1 LRFGSFIIASIS
13 SILYT
18 SLLLL
23 ENFKII
29 EYVTTLAPDYITL
42 SPIKSPEIYFKISS
56 NLAAFYIVAGLSSY
70 LAEQLWKKGEEL
82 KEFQVDYEE
91 LEAINKN
98 IVQSVKSGLITINKD
113 NLITFLN
120 QSAEDLTGYS
130 LAKAHN
136 KDINEIFN
144 NIDFDAD
151 NLGSSINRS
160 EFKYLKKE
168 GEELFLGLSLSNLR
182 DAKGNDLGKILIFQD
197 LTKIKEMEEQ
207 LKVTDKLAAIG
218 KMAAGIAHE
227 IRNPMASIS
236 ASIQMLK
243 HELRPD
249 ESNKKLMDI
258 ILRESDR
265 LNLLITDLLVFAKPT
280 KSAKEIVTLSP
291 IMNDTL
297 ELLTHSPIYNA
308 NIRIT
313 KEFDDDLTIKA
324 DSKQLRQVFFNLLIN
339 SLEAMQ
345 NVSGELKLTIKKSH
359 YKNDKYYVYDDN
371 TEHAEIIIKDSGA
384 GIPEGIL
391 DRMYDPFF
399 TTKEQG
405 TGLGL
410 AIVYRIIENHNGHI
424 YLNTDVDNGAE
435 FHILLPI
442 NL

>member
-1 LRFGSFIIASIS
+1 
-13 SILYT
+13 
-18 SLLLL
+18 
-23 ENFKII
+23 
-29 EYVTTLAPDYITL
+29 
-42 SPIKSPEIYFKISS
+42 
-56 NLAAFYIVAGLSSY
+56 
-70 LAEQLWKKGEEL
+70 
-82 KEFQVDYEE
+82 
-91 LEAINKN
+91 
-98 IVQSVKSGLITINKD
+98 
-113 NLITFLN
+113 
-120 QSAEDLTGYS
+120 
-130 LAKAHN
+130 
-136 KDINEIFN
+136 
-144 NIDFDAD
+144 
-151 NLGSSINRS
+151 
-160 EFKYLKKE
+160 
-168 GEELFLGLSLSNLR
+168 
-182 DAKGNDLGKILIFQD
+182 
-197 LTKIKEMEEQ
+197 
-207 LKVTDKLAAIG
+207 
-218 KMAAGIAHE
+218 
-227 IRNPMASIS
+227 
-236 ASIQMLK
+236 
-243 HELRPD
+243 
-249 ESNKKLMDI
+249 MDI

-297 ELLTHSPIYNA
+297 ELLTRSPIYNA
-308 NIRIT
+308 NIKIT

-371 TEHAEIIIKDSGA
+371 TEHAEIIVKDSGT
-384 GIPEGIL
+384 GIPERIL

-435 FHILLPI
+435 FHVLLPI